1 MPWKAASTVS
11 AGQTMQTPTV
21 HPPAATARMRNTNIG
36 AHSKGNGNPK
46 TLGVQQCP
54 KRRNRQSIEPSPA
67 LSLCRGQQSGSTHL
81 ICHTQHVFPI
91 SLNNRKVP
99 GFLTTRVI
107 WQGSGAPPLAPLQ
120 DSTASASSLVSAMLI
135 LERIVAMLCIGLFII
150 CSYLIFIVLF
160 LFISVLFIKQIFG
173 NYGIRTPVQIWKRYI
188 PRTIQQFLF
197 NFFNFQQLF
206 FYDIF
211 LRNAY
216 FMSYRSSKYTT
227 VNRFF
232 YWFFGII

>member
-21 HPPAATARMRNTNIG
+21 HPPAATARMRNTNIS

-46 TLGVQQCP
+46 TLGVQKCP

-91 SLNNRKVP
+91 PLNNRKVP

-107 WQGSGAPPLAPLQ
+107 WQGSTTTGPPPRLHGLCKFVSVRYVNSRKNSFHQLAHRVHRGKERRQCDILQ
-120 DSTASASSLVSAMLI
+120 RYRTA
-135 LERIVAMLCIGLFII
+135 F
-150 CSYLIFIVLF
+150 
-160 LFISVLFIKQIFG
+160 
-173 NYGIRTPVQIWKRYI
+173 
-188 PRTIQQFLF
+188 
-197 NFFNFQQLF
+197 
-206 FYDIF
+206 
-211 LRNAY
+211 
-216 FMSYRSSKYTT
+216 
-227 VNRFF
+227 
-232 YWFFGII
+232 